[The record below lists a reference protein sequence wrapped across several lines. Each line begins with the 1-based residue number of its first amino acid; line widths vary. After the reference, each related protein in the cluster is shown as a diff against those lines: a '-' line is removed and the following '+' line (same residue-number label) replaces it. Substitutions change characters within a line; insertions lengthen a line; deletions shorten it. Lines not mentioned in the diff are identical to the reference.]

1 MFSKPAKYLVLAIV
15 AAAPLLHAAPV
26 AAQATRTWVSGVG
39 DDVNP
44 CSRTAPCKTFAGAI
58 SKTAAGGEI
67 NCLDSGGFGS
77 VTITKSLAIICDGV
91 IGGVLGSG
99 TNGITVNAGAND
111 SVFLSG
117 LDIHGGG
124 TGIKGVRYVAGGA
137 LHIQNSVIQKFQG
150 ANSAGISFAP
160 NLAGNLVVSNTT
172 IIANGQP
179 GVGGGIEI
187 VPTGSANSKVTL
199 ENVQVEGNANA
210 GIRLDMAS
218 ATAGAVSLLV
228 ADSHIVAGQVGI
240 NVNAPGAGV
249 ATVMLL
255 RSEIANNFGAA
266 LTASGASATVRVTD
280 SVITGNQ
287 SGVSASGGA
296 TISSYGDNR
305 LDANPPFGTPTNGT
319 FNGGVIPKQ

>member
-1 MFSKPAKYLVLAIV
+1 MKSISIYAASFAAVSAL
-15 AAAPLLHAAPV
+15 AAASPAG
-26 AAQATRTWVSGVG
+26 AQATRTWVSGLG

-91 IGGVLGSG
+91 VGGVLGSG
-99 TNGITVNAGAND
+99 TNGITVNAGPND

-137 LHIQNSVIQKFQG
+137 LHIQNSTIQKFQG
-150 ANSAGISFAP
+150 ANGAGISFAP

-172 IIANGQP
+172 VLANGQP

-187 VPTGSANSKVTL
+187 VPTGSASSKVTL

-210 GIRLDMAS
+210 GIRLDMGGT
-218 ATAGAVSLLV
+218 TAGVVSLLV
-228 ADSHIVAGQVGI
+228 ADSHIVSGQAGI
-240 NVNAPGAGV
+240 TVNTPGAGV

-255 RSEIANNFGAA
+255 RSEIANNYGAA
-266 LTASGASATVRVTD
+266 LTAAGGSAIVRVTD
-280 SVITGNQ
+280 SAITGNQ
-287 SGVSASGGA
+287 SGVFASGGA
-296 TISSYGDNR
+296 TIASYGDNR
-305 LDANPPFGTPTNGT
+305 LDANPPAGAANNGT